1 MVWCVS
7 WYTKDGERR
16 IEWNVPD
23 PYFLRDRLIEDGID
37 ESRIDIYEK
46 DVSGVYPAP
55 DICP

>member
-1 MVWCVS
+1 MKSMMVWCVS
-7 WYTKDGERR
+7 WYNKHGERR

-46 DVSGVYPAP
+46 DVS
-55 DICP
+55 